1 MTTSRFNSILAAVF
15 GAVLFLGADVST
27 ALAQQQTPQA
37 TALLTPN
44 VKEYGRPGYPVMT
57 VYVWGDADTGVWS
70 VEEGTDLLEFVS
82 VISRVQFGDRR
93 PDERSVQRLQLYRD
107 GRTEGTPF
115 YESTMEDLFTE
126 RGEYPS
132 LLEGDILVLETTT
145 RNRFTWRDIREVVGT
160 AAIFLNTYLLLDR
173 LND

>member
-1 MTTSRFNSILAAVF
+1 
-15 GAVLFLGADVST
+15 
-27 ALAQQQTPQA
+27 
-37 TALLTPN
+37 
-44 VKEYGRPGYPVMT
+44 
-57 VYVWGDADTGVWS
+57 VWGDADTGVWS